1 MSASFAVTC
10 HCTSL
15 SLRTSFAA
23 VVVGGGIV
31 ERVERVHS
39 CCRVEAFPSLL
50 PGHGILLLQW
60 V

>member
-23 VVVGGGIV
+23 VVGGTV
-31 ERVERVHS
+31 ESRES
-39 CCRVEAFPSLL
+39 SQLL
-50 PGHGILLLQW
+50 
-60 V
+60 